1 MNVLRGVECFPKTRH
16 CSIEIFVS
24 IFVFRVLY
32 VRKLIITSFCYLAY
46 STKNIYGIVGLIMLI
61 NTVGIRC
68 LSTV

>member
-16 CSIEIFVS
+16 CNIEIFVS
-24 IFVFRVLY
+24 IYIY
-32 VRKLIITSFCYLAY
+32 VRKLIITCFCHLAY

-61 NTVGIRC
+61 NTAGIRC